1 MNRREALQNVT
12 LLLGGAISISTAS
25 VILNGC
31 KPKSESALAPGQ
43 AAFSLSPENSAL
55 LEELTEIIIPKTDT
69 PGAKEAGV
77 GAFIVTIL
85 SKCYETAQQDHF
97 VKGFD
102 LVRSEAKKAGG
113 DLASLS
119 DEQKINIM
127 KTLKDMASKEK
138 EAEKAKM
145 VDPETGLEKQD
156 AKMQKPLVPFFD
168 LLRELTVFGYFSS
181 ETGAKSN
188 LDYVSVPGRYDAC
201 IKITPE
207 TKAYAL

>member
-1 MNRREALQNVT
+1 
-12 LLLGGAISISTAS
+12 
-25 VILNGC
+25 
-31 KPKSESALAPGQ
+31 
-43 AAFSLSPENSAL
+43 
-55 LEELTEIIIPKTDT
+55 
-69 PGAKEAGV
+69 
-77 GAFIVTIL
+77 
-85 SKCYETAQQDHF
+85 
-97 VKGFD
+97 
-102 LVRSEAKKAGG
+102 
-113 DLASLS
+113 
-119 DEQKINIM
+119 M